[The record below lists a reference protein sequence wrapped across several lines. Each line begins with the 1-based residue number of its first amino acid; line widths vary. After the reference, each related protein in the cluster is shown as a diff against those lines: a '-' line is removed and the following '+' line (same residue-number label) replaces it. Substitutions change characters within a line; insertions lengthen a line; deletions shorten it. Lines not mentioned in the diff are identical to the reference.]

1 VTFFPFEG
9 SRPDTL
15 LLSSMRGFWGSRA
28 FLRGVVKLP
37 SLRGLF
43 RPEDT
48 FSLGATTVRY
58 TSAHVTAAPFSLA
71 RGLFLVGGP
80 IILVAEV
87 PGRFFYP

>member
-1 VTFFPFEG
+1 
-9 SRPDTL
+9 
-15 LLSSMRGFWGSRA
+15 MRGFWGSRA

-37 SLRGLF
+37 SLTGLF

-48 FSLGATTVRY
+48 FSLGATTIRY
-58 TSAHVTAAPFSLA
+58 TPAHVTAAPFSLA

-87 PGRFFYP
+87 PGRFFYL

>member
-1 VTFFPFEG
+1 
-9 SRPDTL
+9 
-15 LLSSMRGFWGSRA
+15 MRGFWGSRA

-48 FSLGATTVRY
+48 FSLGATTIRY
-58 TSAHVTAAPFSLA
+58 TPAHVTAAPFSLA

-80 IILVAEV
+80 TILVAV
-87 PGRFFYP
+87 YLLLRFQVVFFIHSVQ